1 MTINQERLRSLFNY
15 DHESGKLKRIASVRG
30 SRKTVGSVRPDGY
43 LTVCVD
49 GKAYLYHRIVW
60 LLINGFFPPDQIDH
74 INGDKSDNRI
84 SNLRLATPHQNR
96 QNKQSVRTRTGKRGV
111 TIDMRTGRFIARIG
125 FFGKTF
131 HIGVFDTADEA
142 AIAARAVRDSLFT
155 HHTS

>member
-1 MTINQERLRSLFNY
+1 MRITQDRLSTLFVY

-30 SRKTVGSVRPDGY
+30 SRKTVGCVRPDGY
-43 LTVCVD
+43 LTVCID
-49 GKAYLYHRIVW
+49 RKPYLYHRIVW
-60 LLINGFFPPDQIDH
+60 LLVNGELPPNEIDH
-74 INGDKSDNRI
+74 VNGDRSDNRI

-125 FFGKTF
+125 FFGKTL
-131 HIGVFDTADEA
+131 HIGVFDTIDEA
-142 AIAARAVRDSLFT
+142 ATAARTARDSLFT